1 MQGQK
6 ERLAVLLTPKDWEMS
21 ENSPNIGGEQR
32 YDTVFGETFAMYS
45 KADMLEFIEPF
56 KIRFRRNS
64 LDAERI
70 FKGKRCFDAGC
81 GNGRGSLFMLMN
93 GAAHVTAYDISRKN
107 VESTQRFAAEFG
119 FANIQTQEGSL
130 ERIPFPDESFDF
142 VWCNGVIMH
151 TEHPN
156 QGLGELARILK
167 TNGQMWLYIYGA
179 GGVYW
184 RTISHFREML
194 KHINVNTCMTY
205 LKLFRYPT
213 RYIAEFIDDW
223 YATYLRTYTQEDL
236 ANRLQE
242 LGFEKPALLKYGT
255 DYDTSHRIN
264 VFAAEAEKALMGQG
278 DLRYLL
284 TKINHRQGRACLL
297 NEGEYGSD
305 YSYPPII
312 KDNIDP
318 LFREIIRVAGNRDWL
333 KIASAAHL
341 QRELRILLHEPQ
353 QFKLADFLLI
363 IQTILGYATGIV
375 GSAPQGGL

>member
-1 MQGQK
+1 
-6 ERLAVLLTPKDWEMS
+6 MS
-21 ENSPNIGGEQR
+21 GNSPNIGGEKR

-45 KADMLEFIEPF
+45 KVDMLEFIEPF
-56 KIRFRRNS
+56 KVRFRRNA

-93 GAAHVTAYDISRKN
+93 GAAHVTAFDISRKN
-107 VESTQRFAAEFG
+107 VESTQKFAAEFG
-119 FANIQTQEGSL
+119 FANIQTQKGSL

-167 TNGQMWLYIYGA
+167 TNGQMWLYIYGS

-184 RTISHFREML
+184 RTISHLREML

-223 YATYLRTYTQEDL
+223 YATYLRTYTHEDL
-236 ANRLQE
+236 SNRLQE
-242 LGFEKPALLKYGT
+242 LGFEKPTLLKYGT

-264 VFAAEAEKALMGQG
+264 VFAADAEKALMQKVTLPF
-278 DLRYLL
+278 DQ
-284 TKINHRQGRACLL
+284 KCHRQGSAFLL
-297 NEGEYGSD
+297 NEGKYGSH
-305 YSYPPII
+305 YSYPPLL

-318 LFREIIRVAGNRDWL
+318 LFSEIIRVAGDRDWL
-333 KIASAAHL
+333 KIAIAAHL
-341 QRELRILLHEPQ
+341 QRELRILLNEPQ
-353 QFKLADFLLI
+353 QFKLADFLHV
-363 IQTILGYATGIV
+363 IQAILGYATDID